1 MILLGIDPGLSGALA
16 ALDAHGLRDVADMP
30 IMARGKGTGR
40 VKSQVN
46 PAGILELLR
55 GWSDPRDSLLAVL
68 EHVAAMPG
76 QGVAGVF
83 SLGDSYGCLR
93 GGSTATR
100 KGRGPG
106 RWSFT
111 LLHRFRAN
119 ATTAEQKR
127 SCLRVMAWSTSHE
140 RCIRHRV
147 RPGRAHAALLA
158 SRRHELPGLRTA
170 SPSRRRTDR
179 RSADPRV
186 ARAAV
191 PARRVPF
198 GRGHERE
205 GRFFQIGPPRG
216 AKSGEPIRHR
226 LPAPVLAPLR
236 MQG

>member
-93 GGSTATR
+93 GVLAAKGISVKIVSPGAWKRAYGLDSDKERARARAMELYPAASLSR
-100 KGRGPG
+100 KRD
-106 RWSFT
+106 
-111 LLHRFRAN
+111 H
-119 ATTAEQKR
+119 
-127 SCLRVMAWSTSHE
+127 
-140 RCIRHRV
+140 
-147 RPGRAHAALLA
+147 GRAEAILLA
-158 SRRHELPGLRTA
+158 RYGLEHFA
-170 SPSRRRTDR
+170 
-179 RSADPRV
+179 
-186 ARAAV
+186 
-191 PARRVPF
+191 
-198 GRGHERE
+198 
-205 GRFFQIGPPRG
+205 
-216 AKSGEPIRHR
+216 
-226 LPAPVLAPLR
+226 
-236 MQG
+236 